1 MDVDQAENIKCA
13 FVDCA
18 NMKVMDESV
27 YIAWSSG
34 YQKELPKETKKICD
48 MDIVKISMMATLMT
62 KDEVLEFMKCDYT
75 KCLPEQKR
83 NTLDDEIER

>member
-1 MDVDQAENIKCA
+1 
-13 FVDCA
+13 
-18 NMKVMDESV
+18 MDESV

-34 YQKELPKETKKICD
+34 YQKELPEETKKICD
-48 MDIVKISMMATLMT
+48 MDIAKISMMATLMT

-75 KCLPEQKR
+75 KCLHEQKR